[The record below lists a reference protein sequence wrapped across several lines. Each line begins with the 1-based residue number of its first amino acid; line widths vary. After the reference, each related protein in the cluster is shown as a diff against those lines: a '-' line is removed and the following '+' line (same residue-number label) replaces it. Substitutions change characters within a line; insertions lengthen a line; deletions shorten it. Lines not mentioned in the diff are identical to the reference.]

1 MILNDLE
8 RRNSPY
14 FAFFHQILQ
23 ILGRFHS
30 GWKEQTY
37 NVRKILSSSSGN
49 LDFVDISSRPE
60 LRCSS
65 KNDDLRLV
73 CVESLRRNRHRTAFM
88 SSWRAFWEPVQH
100 QWRSWQRAAACPQR
114 TDDMRR
120 HETRWAL
127 RPASRTLWRA
137 VVRAL
142 TLGNTRCAPT
152 HGKEIIR
159 PNRRKC
165 IRSRF
170 CTLQI

>member
-1 MILNDLE
+1 MTLNDLE

-73 CVESLRRNRHRTAFM
+73 CVESLRRNRHRTAFEQLASLLRAGPASVTFMATSSCVSSANWWYETPWDSM
-88 SSWRAFWEPVQH
+88 SSPTGVTYAVKSSGPSTDLGEH
-100 QWRSWQRAAACPQR
+100 QMCTYPR
-114 TDDMRR
+114 
-120 HETRWAL
+120 E
-127 RPASRTLWRA
+127 
-137 VVRAL
+137 
-142 TLGNTRCAPT
+142 GNYKA
-152 HGKEIIR
+152 
-159 PNRRKC
+159 
-165 IRSRF
+165 
-170 CTLQI
+170 

>member
-1 MILNDLE
+1 MVEKNRPIMSVKYCLPVPATSTSWILAADRSWGAVPRMTTSDLSALS
-8 RRNSPY
+8 RY
-14 FAFFHQILQ
+14 AGTAI
-23 ILGRFHS
+23 
-30 GWKEQTY
+30 EQ
-37 NVRKILSSSSGN
+37 
-49 LDFVDISSRPE
+49 
-60 LRCSS
+60 
-65 KNDDLRLV
+65 RL
-73 CVESLRRNRHRTAFM
+73 

-100 QWRSWQRAAACPQR
+100 QWRWWQRAAACHQR